1 MSAATAGLV
10 TAIPVLCFALL
21 APAVTLAG
29 QRAGIDA
36 VALAGCLLIRAG
48 SLLRVLDGTTVLLAG
63 TVLVGAGITTGN
75 ILAPVVVRRDDA
87 GRTAAVARGLAGV
100 DRDRRTRAGRRH
112 RAGDGADRAR
122 RRLQATGGW
131 TVPLLVLVAASVVM
145 AVAGW
150 TGGRELRPGRRWR

>member
-122 RRLQATGGW
+122 RRLPGDRRLDR
-131 TVPLLVLVAASVVM
+131 PAAR
-145 AVAGW
+145 A
-150 TGGRELRPGRRWR
+150 GGRLGGHGRGGLDGRPGASAG